1 MFIAALFTIA
11 NIWKQPKCPTID
23 EWIKKMRYTH
33 NGILFSHKKEWS
45 TNTCYNM
52 DEPWKHSAKWNKPVT
67 KNRILFESIWTGQ
80 NRQIYYSDRKQIRGC
95 LGLGGVRGIR
105 NNCKMRSGFLSEV
118 MECSRLVLMMVVQLS
133 MSTLNH
139 WIVHLWKDEFY
150 VMCIY
155 LTLKIVMSKCDFYKR
170 TSKIHII
177 LSCLFIGWFSLSL
190 Y

>member
-1 MFIAALFTIA
+1 MVPPLWKTVWQFLKMLNKELVTIWSSNSTLRYIHKKNE
-11 NIWKQPKCPTID
+11 NIHPHKNLYTNVHKSTIHNSQKVQTTQMAINWWMDKQ
-23 EWIKKMRYTH
+23 KMVYLY

-105 NNCKMRSGFLSEV
+105 NNCKWAKGFLS
-118 MECSRLVLMMVVQLS
+118 RVVE
-133 MSTLNH
+133 M
-139 WIVHLWKDEFY
+139 F
-150 VMCIY
+150 
-155 LTLKIVMSKCDFYKR
+155 
-170 TSKIHII
+170 
-177 LSCLFIGWFSLSL
+177 
-190 Y
+190 